1 MKRVTL
7 VKLFVNNQDEALQF
21 YTKKLGFEVAED
33 SKMGDYRW
41 LLVRLPDNKEF
52 CLANPRAATRQSKG
66 QAKEILRTEQSSGRG
81 RPSRRS
87 IARRRTSAG
96 LLPSARL
103 GSRRNSTKLSKAR
116 APSRRRISNIPSEKT
131 YTSLGMLTNMSAV
144 GNSTSEKQPT
154 GGATDS
160 SRRFWPV
167 GLRTMAGGWPAAE

>member
-66 QAKEILRTEQSSGRG
+66 QAKESLRTEQSSGRG

-87 IARRRTSAG
+87 IARRRTSAA
-96 LLPSARL
+96 LLPSATL
-103 GSRRNSTKLSKAR
+103 GSSKNWTKLSNAR
-116 APSRRRISNIPSEKT
+116 APSRRHISNIPSEKT
-131 YTSLGMLTNMSAV
+131 YTSLGMLTTISSLGNFTSA
-144 GNSTSEKQPT
+144 KQPS
-154 GGATDS
+154 GGALDM
-160 SRRFWPV
+160 SRRFSP
-167 GLRTMAGGWPAAE
+167 